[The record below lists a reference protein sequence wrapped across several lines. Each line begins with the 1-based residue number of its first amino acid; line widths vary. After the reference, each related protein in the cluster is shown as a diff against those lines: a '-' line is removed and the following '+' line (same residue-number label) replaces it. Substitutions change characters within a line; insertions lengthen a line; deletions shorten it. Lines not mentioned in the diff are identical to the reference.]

1 VLVVVTLFT
10 SPSCTSCRKAK
21 AWLIE
26 NGIDFVERNIF
37 SEALTTDEIKAAK
50 GELLK
55 EGKLF
60 YNSVEQ
66 NIGSVD
72 LETGEIR
79 QSLKQRLYIDKDIFQ
94 NDSKEMKKID
104 MEKLTTNF
112 LKYAER
118 VNNIKNLSNEAIAI
132 FSLIETSKKNLA
144 FSSLTTKEMESITG
158 LSNEQIKKAREEL
171 TNNKLV
177 FEVGIPLKEPYK
189 YITKDEKGNDIEK
202 EAKTKTVYITNTEVL
217 SKVIKAVELANE
229 KENVKENSW
238 NKTKGS
244 LGIAD

>member
-1 VLVVVTLFT
+1 MNEN
-10 SPSCTSCRKAK
+10 AK
-21 AWLIE
+21 KVYEIIK
-26 NGIDFVERNIF
+26 NQQGIINVGYTTI
-37 SEALTTDEIKAAK
+37 STVALAKGSGLTTDEIKAAK

-104 MEKLTTNF
+104 MEKLTINF

-118 VNNIKNLSNEAIAI
+118 INNIKNLSNEAIAI

-189 YITKDEKGNDIEK
+189 YIAKDEKGNDVEK

>member
-1 VLVVVTLFT
+1 MNAN
-10 SPSCTSCRKAK
+10 AK
-21 AWLIE
+21 KVYEIIK
-26 NGIDFVERNIF
+26 NQQGIINVGYTTI
-37 SEALTTDEIKAAK
+37 STIALAKGSGLTTDEIKAAK

-79 QSLKQRLYIDKDIFQ
+79 QSLKQRLYIDKDVFQ

-118 VNNIKNLSNEAIAI
+118 INNIKNLSNEAIAI

-189 YITKDEKGNDIEK
+189 YIAKDEKGNDIEK
-202 EAKTKTVYITNTEVL
+202 EAKIKTVYVTNTEVL
-217 SKVIKAVELANE
+217 SKVIKAVELAKE

-238 NKTKGS
+238 NKRSQGI
-244 LGIAD
+244 GIAD

>member
-1 VLVVVTLFT
+1 MNEN
-10 SPSCTSCRKAK
+10 AK
-21 AWLIE
+21 KVYEIIK
-26 NGIDFVERNIF
+26 NQQGIINVGYTTI
-37 SEALTTDEIKAAK
+37 STVALAKGSGLTTDEIKVAK

-118 VNNIKNLSNEAIAI
+118 INNIKNLSNEAIAI

-189 YITKDEKGNDIEK
+189 YISKDEKGNDVEK

>member
-1 VLVVVTLFT
+1 MSTNAEKVYDLIKNQQGIINVGYTTISTIAL
-10 SPSCTSCRKAK
+10 AK
-21 AWLIE
+21 
-26 NGIDFVERNIF
+26 G
-37 SEALTTDEIKAAK
+37 SGLTTEEIKTAK

-60 YNSVEQ
+60 YHNMEQ
-66 NIGSVD
+66 GIGNID

-79 QSLKQRLYIDKDIFQ
+79 HSLKQRLYIDKDVFQ
-94 NDSKEMKKID
+94 KDSKEMKKFE
-104 MEKLTTNF
+104 MEKLTGNF

-132 FSLIETSKKNLA
+132 YSLIETSKRNLA

-189 YITKDEKGNDIEK
+189 YIAKDEKGNDIEK
-202 EAKTKTVYITNTEVL
+202 EAKIKTVYVTNTEVL
-217 SKVIKAVELANE
+217 SKVIKAVELVKE

-238 NKTKGS
+238 NKRSQG

>member
-1 VLVVVTLFT
+1 MQMQKVYEIIKNQQGIINVGYTTISTVAL
-10 SPSCTSCRKAK
+10 AK
-21 AWLIE
+21 
-26 NGIDFVERNIF
+26 G
-37 SEALTTDEIKAAK
+37 SGLTTDEIKAAK

-118 VNNIKNLSNEAIAI
+118 INNIKNLSNEAIAI

-189 YITKDEKGNDIEK
+189 YIAKDEKGNDIEK

>member
-1 VLVVVTLFT
+1 MNAN
-10 SPSCTSCRKAK
+10 AK
-21 AWLIE
+21 KVYEIIK
-26 NGIDFVERNIF
+26 NQQGIINVGYTTI
-37 SEALTTDEIKAAK
+37 STVALAKGSGLTTDEIKAAK

-118 VNNIKNLSNEAIAI
+118 INNIKNLSNEAIAI

-189 YITKDEKGNDIEK
+189 YISKDEKGNDVEK
-202 EAKTKTVYITNTEVL
+202 EAKTKTVYITNTEIL

>member
-1 VLVVVTLFT
+1 MNTN
-10 SPSCTSCRKAK
+10 AK
-21 AWLIE
+21 KVYEIIK
-26 NGIDFVERNIF
+26 NQQGIINVGYTTI
-37 SEALTTDEIKAAK
+37 STVALAKGSGLTTDEIKAAK

-118 VNNIKNLSNEAIAI
+118 INNIKNLSNEAIAI

-189 YITKDEKGNDIEK
+189 YIAKDEKGNDVEK

>member
-1 VLVVVTLFT
+1 MNAN
-10 SPSCTSCRKAK
+10 AK
-21 AWLIE
+21 KVYEIIK
-26 NGIDFVERNIF
+26 NQQGIINVGYTTI
-37 SEALTTDEIKAAK
+37 STVALAKGSGLTTDEIKAAK

-79 QSLKQRLYIDKDIFQ
+79 QSLKQRLYIDKDIFR

-118 VNNIKNLSNEAIAI
+118 INNIKNLSNEAIAI

-144 FSSLTTKEMESITG
+144 FSSLTTKEIESITG

-189 YITKDEKGNDIEK
+189 YIAKDEKGNDIEK

-217 SKVIKAVELANE
+217 SKVIKAVELANK

>member
-1 VLVVVTLFT
+1 MNAN
-10 SPSCTSCRKAK
+10 AK
-21 AWLIE
+21 KVYEIIK
-26 NGIDFVERNIF
+26 NQQGIINVGYTTI
-37 SEALTTDEIKAAK
+37 STVALAKGSGLTTDEIKAAK

-118 VNNIKNLSNEAIAI
+118 INNIKNLSNEAIAI

-202 EAKTKTVYITNTEVL
+202 EAKTKTVYITNIEVL

>member
-1 VLVVVTLFT
+1 MNAN
-10 SPSCTSCRKAK
+10 AK
-21 AWLIE
+21 KVYEIIK
-26 NGIDFVERNIF
+26 NQQGIINVGYTTI
-37 SEALTTDEIKAAK
+37 STVALAKGSGLTTDEIKAAK

-60 YNSVEQ
+60 YNNVEQ

-118 VNNIKNLSNEAIAI
+118 INNIKNLSNEAIAI

-189 YITKDEKGNDIEK
+189 YIAKDEKGNDIEK

>member
-1 VLVVVTLFT
+1 MNAN
-10 SPSCTSCRKAK
+10 AK
-21 AWLIE
+21 KIYE
-26 NGIDFVERNIF
+26 IIKNQQGIINVGYTTI
-37 SEALTTDEIKAAK
+37 STIALAKGSGLTTDEIKAAK

-118 VNNIKNLSNEAIAI
+118 INNIKNLSNEAIAV

-189 YITKDEKGNDIEK
+189 YIAKDEKGNDIEK

>member
-1 VLVVVTLFT
+1 MNAN
-10 SPSCTSCRKAK
+10 AK
-21 AWLIE
+21 KVYEIIK
-26 NGIDFVERNIF
+26 NQQGIINVGDTTISTVALAKG
-37 SEALTTDEIKAAK
+37 SGLTTDEIKAAK

-118 VNNIKNLSNEAIAI
+118 INNIKNLSNEAIAI

-189 YITKDEKGNDIEK
+189 YIAKDEKGNDIEK

-217 SKVIKAVELANE
+217 SKVIKVVELANE

>member
-1 VLVVVTLFT
+1 MNAN
-10 SPSCTSCRKAK
+10 AK
-21 AWLIE
+21 KVYEIIK
-26 NGIDFVERNIF
+26 NQQGIINVGYTTI
-37 SEALTTDEIKAAK
+37 STVALAKGSGLTTDEIKAAK

-118 VNNIKNLSNEAIAI
+118 INNIKNLSNEAIAI

-189 YITKDEKGNDIEK
+189 YIAKDEKGNDIEK

>member
-1 VLVVVTLFT
+1 MNAN
-10 SPSCTSCRKAK
+10 AK
-21 AWLIE
+21 KVYEIIK
-26 NGIDFVERNIF
+26 NQQGIINVGYTTI
-37 SEALTTDEIKAAK
+37 STVALAKGSGLTTDEIKAAK

-118 VNNIKNLSNEAIAI
+118 INNIKNLSNEAIAI

-189 YITKDEKGNDIEK
+189 YIEKDEKGNDVEK

-217 SKVIKAVELANE
+217 SKVIKAVELANG

>member
-1 VLVVVTLFT
+1 MNENTKKVYEIIKNQQGIINVGYTTISTVAL
-10 SPSCTSCRKAK
+10 AK
-21 AWLIE
+21 
-26 NGIDFVERNIF
+26 G
-37 SEALTTDEIKAAK
+37 SGLTTDEIKAAK

-118 VNNIKNLSNEAIAI
+118 INNIKNLSNEAIAI

-189 YITKDEKGNDIEK
+189 YIAKDEKGNDIEK

>member
-1 VLVVVTLFT
+1 MNAN
-10 SPSCTSCRKAK
+10 AK
-21 AWLIE
+21 KVYEIIK
-26 NGIDFVERNIF
+26 NQQGIINVGYTTI
-37 SEALTTDEIKAAK
+37 STTALAKGSGLTIDEIKAAK

-118 VNNIKNLSNEAIAI
+118 INNIKNLSNEAIAI

-189 YITKDEKGNDIEK
+189 YIAKDEKGNDIEK

>member
-1 VLVVVTLFT
+1 MNAN
-10 SPSCTSCRKAK
+10 AK
-21 AWLIE
+21 KVYEIIK
-26 NGIDFVERNIF
+26 NQQGIINVGYTTI
-37 SEALTTDEIKAAK
+37 STVALAKGSGLTTDEIKAAK

-118 VNNIKNLSNEAIAI
+118 INNIKNLSNEAIAI

-217 SKVIKAVELANE
+217 SKVIKAVELANK

>member
-1 VLVVVTLFT
+1 MNAN
-10 SPSCTSCRKAK
+10 AK
-21 AWLIE
+21 KVYEIIK
-26 NGIDFVERNIF
+26 NQQGIINVGYTTI
-37 SEALTTDEIKAAK
+37 STVALAKGSGLTTDEIKAAK

-118 VNNIKNLSNEAIAI
+118 INNIKNLSNEAIAI

-144 FSSLTTKEMESITG
+144 FSSLTTKEMESIIG

-189 YITKDEKGNDIEK
+189 YISKDEKGNDVEK

>member
-1 VLVVVTLFT
+1 MNEN
-10 SPSCTSCRKAK
+10 AK
-21 AWLIE
+21 KVYEIIK
-26 NGIDFVERNIF
+26 NQQGIINVGYTTI
-37 SEALTTDEIKAAK
+37 STVALAKGSGLTTDEIKAAK

-118 VNNIKNLSNEAIAI
+118 INNIKNLSNEAIAI

-189 YITKDEKGNDIEK
+189 YIAKDEKGNDVEK

-229 KENVKENSW
+229 KENVKENTW

>member
-1 VLVVVTLFT
+1 MNAN
-10 SPSCTSCRKAK
+10 AK
-21 AWLIE
+21 KVY
-26 NGIDFVERNIF
+26 GIIKNQQGIINVGYTTI
-37 SEALTTDEIKAAK
+37 STVALAKGSGLTTDEIKAAK

-118 VNNIKNLSNEAIAI
+118 INNIKNLSNEAIAI

-189 YITKDEKGNDIEK
+189 YIEKDEKGNDVEK

-217 SKVIKAVELANE
+217 SKVIKAVELANG

>member
-1 VLVVVTLFT
+1 MNTN
-10 SPSCTSCRKAK
+10 AK
-21 AWLIE
+21 KVYEIIK
-26 NGIDFVERNIF
+26 NQQGIINVGYTTI
-37 SEALTTDEIKAAK
+37 STVALAKGSGLTTDEIKAAK

-118 VNNIKNLSNEAIAI
+118 INNIKNLSNEAIAI

-189 YITKDEKGNDIEK
+189 YIAKDEKGNDIEK

>member
-1 VLVVVTLFT
+1 MNEN
-10 SPSCTSCRKAK
+10 AK
-21 AWLIE
+21 KVYEIIK
-26 NGIDFVERNIF
+26 NQQGIINVGYTTI
-37 SEALTTDEIKAAK
+37 STVALAKGSGLTTDEIKAAK

-79 QSLKQRLYIDKDIFQ
+79 QSFLKQRLYIDKDIFQ

-112 LKYAER
+112 LKYAEKI
-118 VNNIKNLSNEAIAI
+118 NNIKNLSNEAIAI

-217 SKVIKAVELANE
+217 SKVIKAIELANE

>member
-1 VLVVVTLFT
+1 MNAN
-10 SPSCTSCRKAK
+10 AK
-21 AWLIE
+21 KVYEIIK
-26 NGIDFVERNIF
+26 NQQGIINVGYTTI
-37 SEALTTDEIKAAK
+37 STVALAKGSGLTTDEIKAAK

-60 YNSVEQ
+60 YNNVEQ

-118 VNNIKNLSNEAIAI
+118 INNIKNLSNEAIAV

-189 YITKDEKGNDIEK
+189 YIAKDEKGNDVEK

>member
-1 VLVVVTLFT
+1 MNAN
-10 SPSCTSCRKAK
+10 AK
-21 AWLIE
+21 KVYEIIK
-26 NGIDFVERNIF
+26 NQQGIINVWYTTI
-37 SEALTTDEIKAAK
+37 STVALAKGSGLTTDEIKAAK

-118 VNNIKNLSNEAIAI
+118 INNIKNLSNEAIAI

-189 YITKDEKGNDIEK
+189 YISKDEKGNDVEK
-202 EAKTKTVYITNTEVL
+202 EAKTKTVYITNTEIL

>member
-1 VLVVVTLFT
+1 MNAN
-10 SPSCTSCRKAK
+10 AK
-21 AWLIE
+21 KVYEIIK
-26 NGIDFVERNIF
+26 NQQGIINVGYTTI
-37 SEALTTDEIKAAK
+37 STVALAKGSGLTTDEIKAAK

-79 QSLKQRLYIDKDIFQ
+79 QSLKQRLYIDKDVFQ

-118 VNNIKNLSNEAIAI
+118 INNIKNLSNEAIAI

-158 LSNEQIKKAREEL
+158 LSNEQIKKAREKL

-189 YITKDEKGNDIEK
+189 YIAKDEKGNDIEK

>member
-1 VLVVVTLFT
+1 MNEN
-10 SPSCTSCRKAK
+10 AK
-21 AWLIE
+21 KVYEIIK
-26 NGIDFVERNIF
+26 NQQGIINVGYTTI
-37 SEALTTDEIKAAK
+37 STVALAKGSGLTTDEIKAAK

-118 VNNIKNLSNEAIAI
+118 INNIKNLSNEAIAI

-144 FSSLTTKEMESITG
+144 FSSLTTKEIESITG

-189 YITKDEKGNDIEK
+189 YIAKDEKGNDIEK
-202 EAKTKTVYITNTEVL
+202 EAKTKTVYITNTEIL

>member
-1 VLVVVTLFT
+1 MNAN
-10 SPSCTSCRKAK
+10 AK
-21 AWLIE
+21 KIYE
-26 NGIDFVERNIF
+26 IIKNQQGIINVGYTTI
-37 SEALTTDEIKAAK
+37 STVALAKGSGLTTDEIKAAK

-118 VNNIKNLSNEAIAI
+118 INNVKNLSNEAIAI

-189 YITKDEKGNDIEK
+189 YISKDEKGNDVEK
-202 EAKTKTVYITNTEVL
+202 EAKTKTVYITNTEIL

>member
-1 VLVVVTLFT
+1 MNAN
-10 SPSCTSCRKAK
+10 AK
-21 AWLIE
+21 KVYEIIK
-26 NGIDFVERNIF
+26 NQQGIINVGYTTI
-37 SEALTTDEIKAAK
+37 STVALAKGSGLTTDEIKAAK

-118 VNNIKNLSNEAIAI
+118 INNIKNLSNEAIAI

-189 YITKDEKGNDIEK
+189 YIAKDEKGNDVEK

-229 KENVKENSW
+229 NENVKENSW

>member
-1 VLVVVTLFT
+1 MNAN
-10 SPSCTSCRKAK
+10 AK
-21 AWLIE
+21 KVYEIIK
-26 NGIDFVERNIF
+26 NQQGIINVGYTTI
-37 SEALTTDEIKAAK
+37 STVALAKGSGLTTDEIKAAK

-118 VNNIKNLSNEAIAI
+118 INNIKNLSNEAIAI

-189 YITKDEKGNDIEK
+189 YIAKDEKGNDVEK

-217 SKVIKAVELANE
+217 SKVIKAVELANV

>member
-1 VLVVVTLFT
+1 MNEN
-10 SPSCTSCRKAK
+10 AK
-21 AWLIE
+21 KVYEIIK
-26 NGIDFVERNIF
+26 NQQGIINVGYTTI
-37 SEALTTDEIKAAK
+37 STVALAKGSGLTTDEIKAAK

-60 YNSVEQ
+60 YNSIEQ

-118 VNNIKNLSNEAIAI
+118 INNIKNLSNEAIAI

-189 YITKDEKGNDIEK
+189 YITKDKKGNDIEK
-202 EAKTKTVYITNTEVL
+202 DAKTKTVYITNTEVL

>member
-1 VLVVVTLFT
+1 MNAN
-10 SPSCTSCRKAK
+10 AK
-21 AWLIE
+21 KVYEIIK
-26 NGIDFVERNIF
+26 NQQGIINVGYTTI
-37 SEALTTDEIKAAK
+37 STVALAKGSGLTTDEIKAAK

-94 NDSKEMKKID
+94 NDSKEMKKFE
-104 MEKLTTNF
+104 MEKLTGNF

-118 VNNIKNLSNEAIAI
+118 INNIKNLSNEAIAI
-132 FSLIETSKKNLA
+132 FSLIEISKKNLA

-189 YITKDEKGNDIEK
+189 YIAKDEKGNDVEK
-202 EAKTKTVYITNTEVL
+202 EAKAKTVYITNTEVL

-229 KENVKENSW
+229 KENVKENNW
-238 NKTKGS
+238 NKTKES
-244 LGIAD
+244 FGIAD

>member
-1 VLVVVTLFT
+1 MNAN
-10 SPSCTSCRKAK
+10 AK
-21 AWLIE
+21 KIYE
-26 NGIDFVERNIF
+26 IIKNQQGIINVGYTTI
-37 SEALTTDEIKAAK
+37 STVALAKGSGLTTDEIKAAK

-118 VNNIKNLSNEAIAI
+118 INNIKNLSNEAIAI

-189 YITKDEKGNDIEK
+189 YIAKDEKGNDIEK

>member
-1 VLVVVTLFT
+1 MNAN
-10 SPSCTSCRKAK
+10 AK
-21 AWLIE
+21 KVYEIIK
-26 NGIDFVERNIF
+26 NQQGIINVGYTTI
-37 SEALTTDEIKAAK
+37 STIALAKGSGLTTDEIKAAK

-118 VNNIKNLSNEAIAI
+118 INNIKNLSNEAIAV

-189 YITKDEKGNDIEK
+189 YIAKDEKGNDVEK

>member
-1 VLVVVTLFT
+1 MNAN
-10 SPSCTSCRKAK
+10 AK
-21 AWLIE
+21 KVYEIIK
-26 NGIDFVERNIF
+26 NQQGIINVGYTTI
-37 SEALTTDEIKAAK
+37 STVALAKGSGLTTDEIKAAK

-118 VNNIKNLSNEAIAI
+118 INNVKNLSNEAIAI

-189 YITKDEKGNDIEK
+189 YISKDEKGNDVEK
-202 EAKTKTVYITNTEVL
+202 EAKTKTVYITNTEIL